1 MPQSSGRGK
10 QTAAGQ
16 KECIFCHQ
24 TFNAKGLGSHQ
35 RACRIAFEAAEQD
48 VDQHGS
54 HQATSMNNVEMSFIT
69 VFI

>member
-1 MPQSSGRGK
+1 MPQSSGRSK
-10 QTAAGQ
+10 WTAAVQ
-16 KECIFCHQ
+16 KECNFCHQ

-54 HQATSMNNVEMSFIT
+54 QQTTSMNNVEKSPIT